1 MARRYDR
8 RTFIRGAALGG
19 GAIVLIGTPPANAR
33 KLGLAKDAAFRQGVA
48 SGEPGP
54 RAITL
59 WSRLEG
65 LDKPALV
72 GVEVAKDA
80 GFRKVIHRERLV
92 AEAKHDWTVRTRL
105 VGGPLEPGEQYDYR
119 FVTKDG
125 SSPAGRFR
133 TAWPAGS
140 REPVTI
146 VFFSC
151 QEWGAGFYA
160 AHRDLARR
168 DVDLVVCLG
177 DYIYEK
183 TYAEQPVRENQSAE
197 DGEAQTLGD
206 YRRTYELHHSDPNL
220 LEVRRRFP
228 LVAIWDDHEVEDNYA
243 DGLPGGQ
250 AQHRRVSFAQRKR
263 NGYRAFFEHMP
274 RRLRADLRTYGSI
287 PLGNAELFLLDSRQ
301 FRGDQPCNPS
311 DGALSQPCPPSTTD
325 DPSRTLLGAPQ
336 KAWLKQALQGSKAR
350 WKLIANQVMITSLD
364 APPHNPLNTDS
375 WDGYGADRHELL
387 THIAA
392 NGIEDVTFVTGDIH
406 TFFAGDV
413 SASGRR
419 TLRDADAPDPVNGPV
434 IATEFVGSSITSQG
448 IVDRAASTEEQRV
461 AAAAGADA
469 AVLGNN
475 PQMVYSNQA
484 YKGYGLLEAGD
495 ALRVRYRA
503 VHDARKRDSTVFTL
517 RRFRVESGRAAV
529 VDDGGPVAL
538 PAPSAPLP
546 APPGA
551 PGIPPLPGVLSRAT

>member
-19 GAIVLIGTPPANAR
+19 GAIVFLGAPPANAR
-33 KLGLAKDAAFRQGVA
+33 KLRLARDAAFRQGVA

-72 GVEVAKDA
+72 GVEVARDA

-105 VGGPLEPGEQYDYR
+105 AGGPLKPGEQYHYR

-133 TAWPAGS
+133 TARPAGS

-146 VFFSC
+146 AFFSC

-183 TYAEQPVRENQSAE
+183 TYAEQPVRENQAAE

-206 YRRTYELHHSDPNL
+206 YRRTYQLHHTDPNL

-250 AQHRRVSFAQRKR
+250 AQHRRVPFAQRKR

-274 RRLRADLRTYGSI
+274 RRLRADFRTYGSI

-311 DGALSQPCPPSTTD
+311 DGALSQPCPPTTTD
-325 DPSRTLLGAPQ
+325 EPGRTLLGAPQ

-350 WKLIANQVMITSLD
+350 WKLVANQVMITSLD

-375 WDGYGADRHELL
+375 WDGYGADRREILG
-387 THIAA
+387 HIAA
-392 NGIEDVTFVTGDIH
+392 HGIEDVSFVTGDIH

-419 TLRDADAPDPVNGPV
+419 TLRDPELPDPVNGPV

-484 YKGYGLLEAGD
+484 YKGYGLLEAGE
-495 ALRVRYRA
+495 ALRVRYQA
-503 VHDARKRDSTVFTL
+503 VHDARKQDSGVFTL
-517 RRFRVESGRAAV
+517 RRLRVDSGRAAI
-529 VDDGGPVAL
+529 VDEGGPIPL

-546 APPGA
+546 AMPGT
-551 PGIPPLPGVLSRAT
+551 PGIEPLPGVLSRAS